1 MRIAYVLNEAFN
13 NIRRN
18 GLVVLGAVLAVFVSL
33 FLTYGTLI
41 FGEIAQNN
49 TEQWQEDVRVIGFL
63 SNEFRDV
70 EGLQAEIAS
79 WPEVEEV
86 IYFGQ
91 AEALE
96 EARRMFADEPRM
108 LDVIEE
114 SPDII
119 PASLR
124 VRPVDLNDY
133 DSITQRLTNSP
144 GISDVISATDAVR
157 QIAAIRDGLGVFFW
171 VLALTLGIA
180 AIALIANTIHMA
192 IYARRE
198 ELEIMHLVGAS
209 NWFVRTPFV
218 IEGVFEGALGSGL
231 AVALGTWMYKLAES
245 RLATDLPDYIN
256 LDVSDAFLL
265 QRGLWIVA
273 FGAVVGI
280 IGSSISLAVHKYVR
294 T

>member
-33 FLTYGTLI
+33 FLTFGTLI
-41 FGEIAQNN
+41 FGEIARVN

-63 SNEFRDV
+63 SNDFRDV
-70 EGLQAEIAS
+70 EGLQTEIRG
-79 WPEVEEV
+79 WDEVDEV
-86 IYFGQ
+86 IYFSPN
-91 AEALE
+91 EAVE
-96 EARRMFADEPRM
+96 EAKRMFSEDPRM
-108 LDVIEE
+108 LGVIED
-114 SPDII
+114 SPGII

-133 DSITQRLTNSP
+133 DTITQRLTNSP
-144 GISDVISATDAVR
+144 GISDVISADEAVQ
-157 QIAAIRDGLGVFFW
+157 QIAAIRDGLRVFFW
-171 VLALTLGIA
+171 VLAIALGVA

-209 NWFVRTPFV
+209 NWFIRTPFL
-218 IEGVFEGALGSGL
+218 IEGIVEGVMGSAL
-231 AVALGTWMYKLAES
+231 AVALGTGLYNLAED
-245 RLATDLPDYIN
+245 RLSDLPEFISLTVPN
-256 LDVSDAFLL
+256 SFLVYW
-265 QRGLWIVA
+265 GLVIVA

-280 IGSSISLAVHKYVR
+280 IGSGISLTVHKYVR
-294 T
+294 S

>member
-33 FLTYGTLI
+33 FLTFGTLI
-41 FGEIAQNN
+41 FGEIARIN
-49 TEQWQEDVRVIGFL
+49 TVKWQDDVRVIGFL

-70 EGLQAEIAS
+70 QGLQDEIVL
-79 WPEVEEV
+79 WPEVAEV
-86 IYFGQ
+86 IYFSPG
-91 AEALE
+91 EALE
-96 EARRMFADEPRM
+96 EAERIFADDQRM
-108 LDVIEE
+108 LQWIEE
-114 SPDII
+114 DPSII

-133 DSITQRLTNSP
+133 DTITQRLTNSP
-144 GISDVISATDAVR
+144 GISEVVSADDAVR
-157 QIAAIRDGLGVFFW
+157 QIAAIRDGLRVFFW
-171 VLALTLGIA
+171 VLALALGVA

-209 NWFVRTPFV
+209 NWFVRTPFI
-218 IEGVFEGALGSGL
+218 IEGVVEGVVGSAL
-231 AVALGTWMYKLAES
+231 AVALGVGLYNLAED
-245 RLATDLPDYIN
+245 RLSDLPDFIS
-256 LDVSDAFLL
+256 LTVDSTFLVG
-265 QRGLWIVA
+265 RGLWIIG
-273 FGAVVGI
+273 FGAIVGL
-280 IGSSISLAVHKYVR
+280 IGSGISLAVHKYVR

>member
-1 MRIAYVLNEAFN
+1 MRFRYVLVEAFN

-33 FLTYGTLI
+33 FLTFGTLI
-41 FGEIAQNN
+41 FGEIARAN

-63 SNEFRDV
+63 RNDFRDV
-70 EGLQAEIAS
+70 DGLQEEIRGWAE
-79 WPEVEEV
+79 VDEV
-86 IYFGQ
+86 IYFSPN
-91 AEALE
+91 EALD
-96 EARRMFADEPRM
+96 EARRMFADDPRM
-108 LDVIEE
+108 LDVIED

-133 DSITQRLTNSP
+133 DTITQRLTNSP
-144 GISDVISATDAVR
+144 GISKVISATDAVQ
-157 QIAAIRDGLGVFFW
+157 QIAAIRDGLRAFFW
-171 VLALTLGIA
+171 VLALTLGVA

-209 NWFVRTPFV
+209 NWFVRTPFI
-218 IEGVFEGALGSGL
+218 IEGVVEGVFGSAL
-231 AVALGTWMYKLAES
+231 AVALGVGLYNLAED
-245 RLATDLPDYIN
+245 RLSDLPDFIN
-256 LDVSDAFLL
+256 LSVDGAFML
-265 QRGLWIVA
+265 QWGMIIVG
-273 FGAVVGI
+273 FGAIVGI

>member
-33 FLTYGTLI
+33 FLTFGTLI
-41 FGEIAQNN
+41 FGEIARVN

-70 EGLQAEIAS
+70 EGLQAEIRG
-79 WPEVEEV
+79 WTEVDEV
-86 IYFGQ
+86 IYFSPN
-91 AEALE
+91 EAVD
-96 EARRMFADEPRM
+96 EARRMFAEDQRM
-108 LDVIEE
+108 LQIIEE
-114 SPDII
+114 DPSII

-133 DSITQRLTNSP
+133 DTITQRLTNSP
-144 GISDVISATDAVR
+144 GISDVISADEAVQ
-157 QIAAIRDGLGVFFW
+157 QIAAIRDGLRVFFW
-171 VLALTLGIA
+171 VLAVALGVA

-209 NWFVRTPFV
+209 NWFVRTPFL
-218 IEGVFEGALGSGL
+218 IEGIVEGVMGSAL
-231 AVALGTWMYKLAES
+231 AVALGIGLYNLAED
-245 RLATDLPDYIN
+245 RLSDLPDFISLTVPN
-256 LDVSDAFLL
+256 TFLIS
-265 QRGLWIVA
+265 RGLIVVA
-273 FGAVVGI
+273 FGAIVGI
-280 IGSSISLAVHKYVR
+280 VGSGISLAVHKYVR
-294 T
+294 S

>member
-41 FGEIAQNN
+41 FGEIAAIN
-49 TEQWQEDVRVIGFL
+49 TAKWQDDVRVIGFI

-70 EGLQAEIAS
+70 EGLQSEIRS

-86 IYFGQ
+86 LYFSPS
-91 AEALE
+91 EAVD
-96 EARRMFADEPRM
+96 EASRIFADDPRM
-108 LDVIEE
+108 LQIIEDD
-114 SPDII
+114 PTII

-133 DSITQRLTNSP
+133 DTITQRLTNSP
-144 GISDVISATDAVR
+144 GVSDVISADETVK
-157 QIAAIRDGLGVFFW
+157 QIAAIRDGLRVFFW
-171 VLALTLGIA
+171 VLAVALGVA
-180 AIALIANTIHMA
+180 AVALIANTIHMA

-209 NWFVRTPFV
+209 NWFVRTPFI
-218 IEGVFEGALGSGL
+218 IEGVFEGVLGSGL
-231 AVALGTWMYKLAES
+231 AVALGVGLYRLAED
-245 RLATDLPDYIN
+245 RLSDLPDFISLTVN
-256 LDVSDAFLL
+256 GPFLIS
-265 QRGLWIVA
+265 RGLWIVG
-273 FGAVVGI
+273 FGAAVGI
-280 IGSSISLAVHKYVR
+280 IGSGISLAVHKYVR

>member
-33 FLTYGTLI
+33 FLTFGTLV
-41 FGEIAQNN
+41 FGEIARVN
-49 TEQWQEDVRVIGFL
+49 TERWQEDVRVIGFL
-63 SNEFRDV
+63 RVDFREVDD
-70 EGLQAEIAS
+70 LRAEIEN
-79 WPEVEEV
+79 WPEVDAV
-86 IYFGQ
+86 IYYNP

-96 EARRMFADEPRM
+96 EARQLFADDPRQ
-108 LDVIEE
+108 LQIIEE
-114 SPDII
+114 DPSII

-133 DSITQRLTNSP
+133 DTIKQRLTNSP
-144 GISDVISATDAVR
+144 GISEVISADEAVQ
-157 QIAAIRDGLGVFFW
+157 QIAAIRDGLRVFFW
-171 VLALTLGIA
+171 VLASALGVA

-209 NWFVRTPFV
+209 NWFVRTPFL
-218 IEGVFEGALGSGL
+218 IEGVVEGVFGSAL
-231 AVALGTWMYKLAES
+231 AVATGIFLYNLARD
-245 RLATDLPDYIN
+245 RLADLPEFIN
-256 LDVSDAFLL
+256 LTIDNGFLV
-265 QRGLWIVA
+265 QWGLLMVG

-280 IGSSISLAVHKYVR
+280 VGSGISLTVHKYVR

>member
-33 FLTYGTLI
+33 FLTFGTLI
-41 FGEIAQNN
+41 FGEIARVN

-63 SNEFRDV
+63 SNDFRDV
-70 EGLQAEIAS
+70 EGLQTEIRG
-79 WPEVEEV
+79 WDEVDEV
-86 IYFGQ
+86 IYFSPN
-91 AEALE
+91 EAVE
-96 EARRMFADEPRM
+96 EAKRMFSDDPRM
-108 LDVIEE
+108 LGVIED
-114 SPDII
+114 SPGII

-133 DSITQRLTNSP
+133 DTITQRLTNSP
-144 GISDVISATDAVR
+144 GISDVISADEAVQ
-157 QIAAIRDGLGVFFW
+157 QIAAIRDGLRVFFW
-171 VLALTLGIA
+171 VLAIALGVA

-209 NWFVRTPFV
+209 NWFIRTPFL
-218 IEGVFEGALGSGL
+218 IEGIVEGVLGSAL
-231 AVALGTWMYKLAES
+231 AVALGVGLYNLAED
-245 RLATDLPDYIN
+245 RLSDLPEFISLTVPN
-256 LDVSDAFLL
+256 SFLVYW
-265 QRGLWIVA
+265 GLLIVA

-280 IGSSISLAVHKYVR
+280 IGSGISLTVHKYVR
-294 T
+294 S

>member
-33 FLTYGTLI
+33 FLTFGTLV
-41 FGEIAQNN
+41 FGEIARVN
-49 TEQWQEDVRVIGFL
+49 TERWQEDVRVIGFL
-63 SNEFRDV
+63 RVDFREVDD
-70 EGLQAEIAS
+70 LRAEIEN
-79 WPEVEEV
+79 WPEVDAV
-86 IYFGQ
+86 IYYNP

-96 EARRMFADEPRM
+96 EARQLFADDPRQ
-108 LDVIEE
+108 LQIIEE
-114 SPDII
+114 DPSII

-133 DSITQRLTNSP
+133 DTIKQRLTNSP
-144 GISDVISATDAVR
+144 GISEVISADEAVQ
-157 QIAAIRDGLGVFFW
+157 QIAAIRDGLRVFFW
-171 VLALTLGIA
+171 VLASALGVA

-209 NWFVRTPFV
+209 NWFVRTPFL
-218 IEGVFEGALGSGL
+218 IEGVVEGVLGSAL
-231 AVALGTWMYKLAES
+231 AVATGIFLYNLARD
-245 RLATDLPDYIN
+245 RLADLPEFIN
-256 LDVSDAFLL
+256 LTIDNGFLV
-265 QRGLWIVA
+265 QWGLLMVG

-280 IGSSISLAVHKYVR
+280 VGSGISLTVHKYVR